1 MTRIKTLLMAAVIFA
16 AFVLGGCGAA
26 SPMDTAEEIKTELG
40 GYSSLTLT
48 ASITASYENCVYNF
62 KIKCVSGDAGLELE
76 ILEPESLAGI
86 RAKLEEEGFTLS
98 YDGVEMSTGK
108 LTEEGLSP
116 AGALPVLIEQWTEG
130 YASGAVYETYGG
142 VETLALDTNISD
154 TVKQRTWFDRET
166 HLPVHSEISENGT
179 VVVTCDFENI
189 VTS

>member
-1 MTRIKTLLMAAVIFA
+1 MTRIKTLGLCAVILA
-16 AFVLGGCGAA
+16 VLFMCGCGDK

-40 GYSSLTLT
+40 GYASLTLT
-48 ASITASYENCVYNF
+48 ADITASYENCVYDF
-62 KIKCVSGDAGLELE
+62 KVKCTKDDAGLGIE

-86 RAKLEEEGFTLS
+86 TARLEEDGFTLS

-108 LTEEGLSP
+108 LTEDGLSP

-130 YASGAVYETYGG
+130 YASGSVYESYGDE
-142 VETLALDTNISD
+142 ETLALDTNISD

-166 HLPVHSEISENGT
+166 HLPVHSEISENGV